1 MVCVCRQSSVYEFS
15 SLVFEITV
23 IMSDNLENIFM
34 LFGHLYISREMSVQ
48 TFPYFYIEL
57 F

>member
-1 MVCVCRQSSVYEFS
+1 MACVCRQSSVFESS
-15 SLVFEITV
+15 SLGFEITV
-23 IMSDNLENIFM
+23 IMSDNLENAFM

>member
-1 MVCVCRQSSVYEFS
+1 MVGVCRQSSVYES
-15 SLVFEITV
+15 SSSVFEITV
-23 IMSDNLENIFM
+23 IMSDNLENLFM
-34 LFGHLYISREMSVQ
+34 LFGHLYISREMSVL